1 MGGVMKV
8 WTSLV
13 LATLLAQC
21 CIGAVAE
28 TPTEPQE
35 RYRVQEIRPL
45 PGGLDD
51 VLTFNSNSP
60 ELVLAPGIL
69 LSAFPPEGMAS
80 PEAHLNVALGDRFDL
95 FAHHIAKATLPED
108 NPDHLRTLYIGI
120 IVKNPG
126 TEPVK
131 IHILQGA
138 SYLSQPDA
146 PFIQLPAIAPNPNG
160 TLYSGPGS
168 RAMDMILRGKRQDN
182 LPATVEI
189 PPGQHRM
196 LLNLPIPIATLD
208 PPINGRSTFLR
219 LRSTGSVY
227 VASLADFATV
237 NEAGE
242 EQAPT
247 LAHWRNLLVTGKLSS
262 PRDRAPTPPD
272 KPGGIIYGRVAGI
285 ARGSQWRATLTDTP
299 ESDRLTIPPPGY
311 PLSRFLS
318 YGLSLLR
325 GGRMG
330 TGQNQTAEMI
340 ARYPD
345 TAYEAHGN
353 YGIQYALKLPL
364 HNPGDRPRTVHLS
377 LETPIKFD
385 TFLNGTHLTGLYFFE
400 PLPNRIFFRGTV
412 RVRYTDANGRPQT
425 RYTHLVQMRG
435 QSNGHLATITLP
447 PNSQQLAT
455 VDLLYP
461 PDASPPQVLTLHTAE
476 N

>member
-1 MGGVMKV
+1 MGGVMKL
-8 WTSLV
+8 WASLA
-13 LATLLAQC
+13 LAALLAQ
-21 CIGAVAE
+21 IGTGVTAE
-28 TPTEPQE
+28 TPAEPQE
-35 RYRVQEIRPL
+35 RYRAQEIRPL
-45 PGGLDD
+45 PGGLDE

-69 LSAFPPEGMAS
+69 LSAFPPDGTAS
-80 PEAHLNVALGDRFDL
+80 PEAHLNVPLGDRFDL

-108 NPDHLRTLYIGI
+108 NPDRLRTLYIGI

-146 PFIQLPAIAPNPNG
+146 PFIQLPAIAPNPNS
-160 TLYSGPGS
+160 TVYSGPGS
-168 RAMDMILRGKRQDN
+168 RAMDMVLRGKRQET

-196 LLNLPIPIATLD
+196 LLNLPIPIATLE

-219 LRSTGSVY
+219 LRSTGPVY

-237 NEAGE
+237 NSAGE

-247 LAHWRNLLVTGKLSS
+247 LEHWRNLLMTGKLSS

-272 KPGGIIYGRVAGI
+272 QPGGIIYGRVAGI
-285 ARGSQWRATLTDTP
+285 ARGSQWRGTLTDEP
-299 ESDRLTIPPPGY
+299 GGDRLTIPAPGQH
-311 PLSRFLS
+311 LS

-325 GGRMG
+325 GGR

-385 TFLNGTHLTGLYFFE
+385 AFPDGGHITGLRFFA
-400 PLPNRIFFRGTV
+400 PLPNRTFFRGTV
-412 RVRYTDANGRPQT
+412 RVRYTDSNGRPQT

-435 QSNGHLATITLP
+435 QSNGRLATFTLP
-447 PNSQQLAT
+447 SNGYQLAT
-455 VDLLYP
+455 VDFLYP
-461 PDASPPQVLTLHTAE
+461 PDASPPQVLTLSTTD